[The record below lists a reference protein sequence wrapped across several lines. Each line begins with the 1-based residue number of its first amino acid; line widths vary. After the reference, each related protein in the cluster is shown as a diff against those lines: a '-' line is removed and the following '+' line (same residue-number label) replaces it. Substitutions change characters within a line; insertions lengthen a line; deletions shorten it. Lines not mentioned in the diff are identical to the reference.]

1 MGHERPLHATEM
13 IGFDRPHAEVIDPN
27 TRQVWQSIEPCDA
40 KELAALALP
49 EPLRP
54 VGVGC
59 GAMDEMWFDRS
70 PGASED
76 GPMKE
81 RTIDGRRFGH
91 CARPAS
97 PPTKPFG
104 EGGPTE
110 MLVDKY
116 HALRFA
122 VGRRVLVLLMP
133 DAAAFVHVIDG
144 AGISSIGLDHEP
156 KGELV
161 LPGGCQLGEVALE
174 KDWVLRLP
182 SPARVFFFPSGDSY
196 QGPVETL
203 PGEWEPLR

>member
-1 MGHERPLHATEM
+1 MSHARPLHATEM
-13 IGFDRPHAEVIDPN
+13 IGLDRPHAEVIDPN
-27 TRQVWQSIEPCDA
+27 TSQVWQTIEPCDA
-40 KELAALALP
+40 KELAALVLP
-49 EPLRP
+49 EPLRS

-59 GAMDEMWFDRS
+59 GTMDEMWFDRS

-76 GPMKE
+76 GNMKE
-81 RTIDGRRFGH
+81 RLIDGRRFGH

-97 PPTKPFG
+97 PPKKPFG
-104 EGGPTE
+104 DDGPTE

-122 VGRRVLVLLMP
+122 AGRRVPVLLTP
-133 DAAAFVHVIDG
+133 DAAAFVCVIDG

-156 KGELV
+156 RGDLV
-161 LPGGCQLGEVALE
+161 LPAGCRLGEVALE

-182 SPARVFFFPSGDSY
+182 SPTRVFFFASGDSY